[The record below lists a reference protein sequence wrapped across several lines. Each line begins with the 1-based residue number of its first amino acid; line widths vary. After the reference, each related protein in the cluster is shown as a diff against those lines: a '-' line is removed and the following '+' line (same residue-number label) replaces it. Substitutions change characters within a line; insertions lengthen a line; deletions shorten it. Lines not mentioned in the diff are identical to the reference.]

1 MPTSYFPD
9 RVAALISDVTKT
21 STAPPD
27 KHFLEVLEKLGAI
40 AGIEPHT
47 EPEFRF
53 NEFEVSVGMAGSRRG
68 TRNMLESIAS
78 MSLSIA
84 PSVVAYIPFGDDD
97 AVLITRY
104 AACPGERLA
113 RIETTTGP
121 LQEAA
126 GARFR
131 ADMQKLVDRGLVH
144 PYVRGPYHWL
154 ISSETGTL
162 VLDSWYALRE
172 CSEAEGIE
180 MMGKVDGF
188 LARRRQ
194 ASPSPRPHTSSTQV
208 ENQMTTTKNRIQEV
222 FGCPRVLL
230 PVIHP
235 VNTDTAM
242 ESVRVAKEAGVRGI
256 FLINQGMSTEQVLE
270 LVMVVRGQYPD
281 LWVGVNL
288 LGVRPARV
296 LEWGLDACE
305 GRLDGIWADNANIE
319 EDAAEQP
326 MAQALLAERRA
337 HGWNGLYFGGVAF
350 KYQREIAPAKL
361 GRAAAVALPYMDV
374 ICTSGPGT
382 GQAADPQKVIA
393 MRAGLG
399 DTGALALASGV
410 AEANVASYLPYVD
423 AYLVGTGIEHAF
435 GVLDPARVA
444 GLHRAIMAYRP
455 Q

>member
-1 MPTSYFPD
+1 MSDLNICDEIHRIVKHVNDTSTSPD
-9 RVAALISDVTKT
+9 NRRFHEVLALLRTLPGIESLEGIDFRYNEFEIRVGNAGRIKAAVAAL
-21 STAPPD
+21 
-27 KHFLEVLEKLGAI
+27 
-40 AGIEPHT
+40 EPAAT
-47 EPEFRF
+47 F
-53 NEFEVSVGMAGSRRG
+53 A
-68 TRNMLESIAS
+68 
-78 MSLSIA
+78 LSIA
-84 PSVVAYIPFGDDD
+84 PAVVEVIPID
-97 AVLITRY
+97 AFDGVLITRY

-121 LQEAA
+121 LRDAA

-131 ADMQKLVDRGLVH
+131 ADMQTLVDHGLVH
-144 PYVRGPYHWL
+144 PYARGSYHWL

-162 VLDSWYALRE
+162 VLDSWEALRP
-172 CSEAEGIE
+172 CTAAEGLE
-180 MMGKVDGF
+180 MMAKIDNL
-188 LARRRQ
+188 LAWCKQLLERRR
-194 ASPSPRPHTSSTQV
+194 ASSALRSTERLAPPS
-208 ENQMTTTKNRIQEV
+208 KNRIQEV

-235 VNTDTAM
+235 VNEATAM

-270 LVMVVRGQYPD
+270 LVMVVRRQYPD

-326 MAQALLAERRA
+326 MAQALVAERRA

-350 KYQREIAPAKL
+350 KYQREIAAANL
-361 GRAAAVALPYMDV
+361 GRAAAAALPYMDV

-444 GLHRAIMAYRP
+444 GLHRTIMAYRP